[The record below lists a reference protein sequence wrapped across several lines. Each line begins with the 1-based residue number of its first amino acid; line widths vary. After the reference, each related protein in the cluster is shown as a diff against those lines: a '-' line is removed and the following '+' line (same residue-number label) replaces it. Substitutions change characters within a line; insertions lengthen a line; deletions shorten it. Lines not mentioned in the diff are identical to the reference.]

1 MTTLLEKS
9 MILLFDRA
17 AMLDAIAD
25 AASIA
30 PVRSPKPVLMN
41 VLLTID
47 PGEGSTV
54 SATDMEVGI
63 VRQVLGVKADAAV
76 SLILPPARLMAIL
89 RGAEDD
95 EVSLSAAD
103 GKVTLRGKGWHFT
116 LPTED
121 PALFPAVPGF
131 VAADYHAV
139 AAADLRR
146 LIRRTAYAT
155 DPESTRYALGG
166 TLVVAGPDSL
176 ALVATDGRRLARQ
189 VVAAEPDPPAHVAVV
204 ANEGP
209 TGALPP
215 HAATVRTGRA
225 TIYSRLVEGRVPRY
239 EDVFPAGAESV
250 VTVAAGSLLDA
261 ATRAAICTSEET
273 RGVEFAFAG
282 DVLRISASAADVGQG
297 EAEVAIVTLSG
308 KPVTLAL
315 DARYLIDA
323 LKTLDREAV
332 LRVELIDAKNAVLFK
347 TEDRLDYVVMPLHI
361 EG

>member
-1 MTTLLEKS
+1 
-9 MILLFDRA
+9 
-17 AMLDAIAD
+17 
-25 AASIA
+25 
-30 PVRSPKPVLMN
+30 
-41 VLLTID
+41 
-47 PGEGSTV
+47 
-54 SATDMEVGI
+54 VGI

-189 VVAAEPDPPAHVAVV
+189 VVAAEPEGKGLAAAAAVLPLKALKLIDRTLDEDDPPAHVAVV

-225 TIYSRLVEGRVPRY
+225 TIYSRLVEGRFPRY